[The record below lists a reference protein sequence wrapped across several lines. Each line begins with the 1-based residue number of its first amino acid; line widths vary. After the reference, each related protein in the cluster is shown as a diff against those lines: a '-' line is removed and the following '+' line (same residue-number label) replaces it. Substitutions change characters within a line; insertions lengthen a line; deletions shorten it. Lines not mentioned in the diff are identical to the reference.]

1 MEAAR
6 HVFKVSKSTIE
17 KWGKQLK
24 ETGNFKIVMDNAS
37 LHSKE
42 RLLFAA
48 QNAGYRPLSLPPC
61 PPELNPIEHFW
72 AWLKRFLRKILP
84 AVPSFDAAL
93 CNAFQLR

>member
-1 MEAAR
+1 MSYSKRYRERTIEYRQAGHSLEAAR

-61 PPELNPIEHFW
+61 PPELNPIEH
-72 AWLKRFLRKILP
+72 L
-84 AVPSFDAAL
+84 
-93 CNAFQLR
+93 